1 MGKLRRIGVD
11 ILTVMTDTEFAQAR
25 SALEGAYDLI
35 LKLVPQLDALRS
47 QVTIK
52 GDDTPVT
59 AADKLVQSELE
70 SYLRSQFA
78 DLTFVGEED
87 EAGWDQEPV
96 GWVAVVDPIDGT
108 ENFASSLPE
117 WGTLISIF
125 KEGDH
130 AASMITLPEMGTRVI
145 TGDKLSYGNSRITAF
160 GSGISE
166 ELVRQIAQTPQS
178 RVFGAAA
185 YNLYNVITGRV
196 RRFVNP
202 VGAYS
207 WDLLAGLQLALEH
220 GCSATVDDAPYTGEY
235 LHPGVK
241 YRIDITR

>member
-1 MGKLRRIGVD
+1 MNP
-11 ILTVMTDTEFAQAR
+11 TDSVQVR
-25 SALEGAYDLI
+25 SALEGAHQLI
-35 LKLVPQLDALRS
+35 LSLLPQLDQLRS

-59 AADKLVQSELE
+59 AADTLVQSELE
-70 SYLRSQFA
+70 SYLRGQFA
-78 DLTFVGEED
+78 ELTFVGEED
-87 EAGWDQEPV
+87 EAGWDQEPT

-108 ENFASSLPE
+108 ENFASSLRE
-117 WGTLISIF
+117 WGTAVAIF
-125 KEGDH
+125 KDGAH
-130 AASMITLPEMGTRVI
+130 AGSMITLPELGTRII
-145 TGDKLSYGNSRITAF
+145 TGDELTYGNSRITAF

-166 ELVRQIAQTPQS
+166 ELVGQIAQTPQS
-178 RVFGAAA
+178 RVFGAAV

-220 GCSATVDDAPYTGEY
+220 GCSVTVDDAPYTGEY

-241 YRIDITR
+241 YRVDITR

>member
-1 MGKLRRIGVD
+1 
-11 ILTVMTDTEFAQAR
+11 MTDTDASLAR
-25 SALEGAYDLI
+25 SALEGAHDLI
-35 LKLVPQLDALRS
+35 LSLLPQLDRLRW

-59 AADKLVQSELE
+59 AADRLVQSELE
-70 SYLRSQFA
+70 SYLRAQFT

-87 EAGWDQEPV
+87 GAGWDEDPS

-108 ENFASSLPE
+108 ENFASCLPE
-117 WGTLISIF
+117 WGTAVSIF
-125 KEGDH
+125 NDGAH
-130 AASMITLPEMGTRVI
+130 AGSMIALPELGRRII
-145 TGDKLSYGNSRITAF
+145 TGDTLSYGRSRITAF
-160 GSGISE
+160 SSGISE
-166 ELVRQIAQTPQS
+166 DLVQQIAQTPQA
-178 RVFGAAA
+178 RLFGAAV

-196 RRFVNP
+196 HRFVNP

-220 GCSATVDDAPYTGEY
+220 GCTVTIDGARYTGEY

-241 YRIDITR
+241 YRIDITRPE

>member
-1 MGKLRRIGVD
+1 
-11 ILTVMTDTEFAQAR
+11 MTDTDSAQAR
-25 SALEGAYDLI
+25 SALKGAHDLI
-35 LKLVPQLDALRS
+35 LSLMPQLDQLRS

-70 SYLRSQFA
+70 SYLRTQLT

-87 EAGWDQEPV
+87 EVGWDQEPT

-117 WGTLISIF
+117 WGTAVSIF
-125 KEGDH
+125 KDGDH
-130 AASMITLPEMGTRVI
+130 AASMITLPELGRKI
-145 TGDKLSYGNSRITAF
+145 ISGDELRYGNSRITAF
-160 GSGISE
+160 SSGISE
-166 ELVRQIAQTPQS
+166 ELVRQIAETPQS
-178 RVFGAAA
+178 RLFGAAV

-220 GCSATVDDAPYTGEY
+220 GCSVTVDGTPYSGHY
-235 LHPGVK
+235 LEPGVT
-241 YRIDITR
+241 YRVDITR